1 MAESDSSNSWWYS
14 LLNTAKE
21 KSISAYNIT
30 KKDLAE
36 FVTTVQNDTTKAVTE
51 AADTVRSYIN
61 QDDTDDADDNSKP
74 TDNSKE
80 ITTTKGDNRLD

>member
-1 MAESDSSNSWWYS
+1 
-14 LLNTAKE
+14 
-21 KSISAYNIT
+21 
-30 KKDLAE
+30 LAE